1 MKKEY
6 KKPNIF
12 NIQLN
17 TFDII
22 VTSGGIIEDETAVP
36 IGIGDDIPGGD
47 EWSAEF

>member
-22 VTSGGIIEDETAVP
+22 VTSGGMNDETAVP
-36 IGIGDDIPGGD
+36 IGIDDEIPGGN
-47 EWSAEF
+47 EWSLDF